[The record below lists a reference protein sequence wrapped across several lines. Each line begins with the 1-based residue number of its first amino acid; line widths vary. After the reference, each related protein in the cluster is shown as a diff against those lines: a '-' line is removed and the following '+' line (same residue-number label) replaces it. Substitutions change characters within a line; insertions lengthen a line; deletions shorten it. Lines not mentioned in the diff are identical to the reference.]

1 MPSLQPDD
9 PVIVSAARTPIGR
22 AFRGG
27 LAQVHPISL
36 GAHAI
41 AAAVARAGIAGTQV
55 EDVIWGGAMLQ
66 GGQCPNMGRLA
77 ALRAGLPD
85 SVPGMSVDR
94 QCASGL
100 AAIAIAA
107 RTIRAGE
114 AEVLVAGGQE
124 SISQIQT
131 DSRAETGAFRYDPD
145 PALVATH
152 PGADMM
158 MIDTAQTVAA
168 RHTVTREAMDAYAL
182 ASHRKAV
189 AAQAAGAFD
198 AEIAPFILPDGRVL
212 ASDEGVRPN
221 ASARAL
227 ARLTP
232 AQGTVALT
240 AGNSSPLSDGAAAV
254 VMMSAHA
261 AAARGLAPLG
271 RFVGMVSVG
280 TVPQDM
286 VLGPIIAVPRLLAR
300 HGLEVGDIGLW
311 ELNEAFAVQ
320 AILCRDALGLP
331 EERLNVNGGALSL
344 GHPYG
349 MTGAR
354 LVMHA
359 LIEGRR
365 RGVRYAVVTM
375 CVGGGQGVAA
385 LLEVF

>member
-9 PVIVSAARTPIGR
+9 AVIVSAARTPIGR

-27 LAQVHPISL
+27 LASVHPVSL

-41 AAAVARAGIAGTQV
+41 AAALSRAGIDGAQV

-66 GGQCPNMGRLA
+66 GGQCPNLGRLA

-85 SVPGMSVDR
+85 TVPGMSVDR

-100 AAIAIAA
+100 AAIALAA

-114 AEVLVAGGQE
+114 ADLLIAGGQE

-131 DSRAETGAFRYDPD
+131 DAFRYDPD

-168 RHTVTREAMDAYAL
+168 RHAISREAMDAYAL
-182 ASHRKAV
+182 ASHRKAA
-189 AAQAAGAFD
+189 AAQQAGAFD
-198 AEIAPFILPDGRVL
+198 AEIAPFTLPDGRVL

-232 AQGTVALT
+232 APGTDALT
-240 AGNSSPLSDGAAAV
+240 AGNASPLSDGAAAV
-254 VMMSAHA
+254 VMMSARA
-261 AAARGLAPLG
+261 AAAKGLEPMG
-271 RFVGMVSVG
+271 RFVGMVAVG
-280 TVPQDM
+280 TAPEAM
-286 VLGPIIAVPRLLAR
+286 VLGPIAAVPRLLAR
-300 HGLEVGDIGLW
+300 HGLGVEDIGLW

-331 EERLNVNGGALSL
+331 EERLNVNGGALAL

>member
-9 PVIVSAARTPIGR
+9 ALIVAAARTPIGR

-27 LAQVHPISL
+27 LADVHPVSL

-41 AAAVARAGIAGTQV
+41 AAAVARAGVDAAAV

-66 GGQCPNMGRLA
+66 GGQCPNLGRLA

-85 SVPGMSVDR
+85 HVPGMSVDR

-114 AEVLVAGGQE
+114 AGVLVAGGQE
-124 SISQIQT
+124 SISQVQ
-131 DSRAETGAFRYDPD
+131 TGAFRYDPD
-145 PALVATH
+145 PALVASH

-168 RHTVTREAMDAYAL
+168 RHTVTRAAMDAYAL
-182 ASHRKAV
+182 DSHRKA
-189 AAQAAGAFD
+189 AAAHLAGAFD
-198 AEIAPFILPDGRVL
+198 AEIAPFTLPDGRIL
-212 ASDEGVRPN
+212 ASDEGLRPN

-227 ARLTP
+227 ARLSP
-232 AQGTVALT
+232 APGTDALT
-240 AGNSSPLSDGAAAV
+240 AGNSSPLSDGAAAL

-261 AAARGLAPLG
+261 AGARGLAPLG

-280 TVPQDM
+280 TAPQDM
-286 VLGPIIAVPRLLAR
+286 VLGPITAVPRLLAR
-300 HGLEVGDIGLW
+300 HGLAVEDIGLW

-331 EERLNVNGGALSL
+331 EERLNVNGGALAL

-359 LIEGRR
+359 MIEGRR
-365 RGVRYAVVTM
+365 RGAHYAVVTM

>member
-9 PVIVSAARTPIGR
+9 AVIVAAARTPIGR

-27 LAQVHPISL
+27 LAGVHPVSL

-41 AAAVARAGIAGTQV
+41 AAAVARAGVDAAEV

-66 GGQCPNMGRLA
+66 GGQCPNLGRLT

-85 SVPGMSVDR
+85 HVPGMSVDR

-114 AEVLVAGGQE
+114 AELLVAGGQE
-124 SISQIQT
+124 SISQVQ
-131 DSRAETGAFRYDPD
+131 TGAFRYDPD

-168 RHTVTREAMDAYAL
+168 RHTVTRAAMDAYAL
-182 ASHRKAV
+182 DSHRKAA
-189 AAQAAGAFD
+189 AAQLAGAFD
-198 AEIAPFILPDGRVL
+198 PEIAPFTLPDGRIL
-212 ASDEGVRPN
+212 TSDEGVRAN

-227 ARLTP
+227 ARLSP
-232 AQGTVALT
+232 APGTDALT

-261 AAARGLAPLG
+261 AATRGLAPLG

-280 TVPQDM
+280 IAPQDM
-286 VLGPIIAVPRLLAR
+286 VLGPITAVPRLLAR
-300 HGLEVGDIGLW
+300 HGLAVEDIGLW

-331 EERLNVNGGALSL
+331 EERLNVNGGALAL

-365 RGVRYAVVTM
+365 RGARHAVVTM

>member
-9 PVIVSAARTPIGR
+9 AVIVSVARTPIGR

-27 LAQVHPISL
+27 LASVHPVSL

-41 AAAVARAGIAGTQV
+41 AAAVSRAGLSGAEV
-55 EDVIWGGAMLQ
+55 EDVIWGAAMLQ
-66 GGQCPNMGRLA
+66 GGQCPNLGRLV

-85 SVPGMSVDR
+85 SVAGMSVDR

-100 AAIAIAA
+100 AAIALAA

-114 AEVLVAGGQE
+114 AEVLIAGGQD

-131 DSRAETGAFRYDPD
+131 ADFRYDPD
-145 PALVATH
+145 PAVVATH

-168 RHTVTREAMDAYAL
+168 RHAVTREAMDAYAL
-182 ASHRKAV
+182 ASHRKAA
-189 AAQAAGAFD
+189 AAQQAGAFD
-198 AEIAPFILPDGRVL
+198 AEIARFILPDGRVL
-212 ASDEGVRPN
+212 VSDEGVRPH
-221 ASARAL
+221 ASAKAL
-227 ARLTP
+227 ARLAPTP
-232 AQGTVALT
+232 GTDALT

-254 VMMSAHA
+254 VVMSAYA
-261 AAARGLAPLG
+261 AQARGLAPMG
-271 RFVGMVSVG
+271 RFAGMVSVG
-280 TVPQDM
+280 TAPQDM
-286 VLGPIIAVPRLLAR
+286 VLGPITAVPRLLAR
-300 HGLEVGDIGLW
+300 HGLAVADIGLW
-311 ELNEAFAVQ
+311 ELNEAFALQ

-331 EERLNVNGGALSL
+331 EECLNVNGGALAL

-365 RGVRYAVVTM
+365 RGVRHAVVMM